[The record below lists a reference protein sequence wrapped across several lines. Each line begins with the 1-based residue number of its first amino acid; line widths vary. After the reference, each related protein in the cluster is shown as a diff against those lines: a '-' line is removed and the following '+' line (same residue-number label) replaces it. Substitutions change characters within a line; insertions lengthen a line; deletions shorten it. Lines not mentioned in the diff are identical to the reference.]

1 MHPLTMLLKI
11 AAEAA
16 RASTPQ
22 GSTTNQVANGIKQGV
37 AFLDALEADN
47 SCQTSTSIGVTS

>member
-16 RASTPQ
+16 RA
-22 GSTTNQVANGIKQGV
+22 